1 MKTCS
6 FQDWTMME
14 FTGSVEILLKSRS
27 SGVRWIK
34 VNKIYSQVSNSE
46 TQTTGDA
53 NVSELRLKYILQ
65 KHCLVSDNDKKI
77 NA

>member
-1 MKTCS
+1 
-6 FQDWTMME
+6 MMG
-14 FTGSVEILLKSRS
+14 FTGSVEISLKSRS

-46 TQTTGDA
+46 THTIGDA

-65 KHCLVSDNDKKI
+65 KHRYVRDNEKI
-77 NA
+77 IND